1 MSMDFDNELELLI
14 DAWCERR
21 QLTLLSVVL
30 RTYPRVSGLTD
41 EWAELVS
48 ALKTIRLQHSG
59 LLAPGE
65 LDKIVALQHCGEAMV
80 HR

>member
-1 MSMDFDNELELLI
+1 MDFDNELALLI

-21 QLTLLSVVL
+21 QLTLLSVIL
-30 RTYPRVSGLTD
+30 RTYPRVSGHTD
-41 EWAELVS
+41 EWAEVVG
-48 ALKTIRLQHSG
+48 ALKTIRVQHSG

-65 LDKIVALQHCGEAMV
+65 LEKIVALQHHGEAIV